1 MTIYCSFDNFLIKL
15 RNIQTSKVETLDDI
29 LARES
34 KDGLKEKLNEYVLPF
49 AKKDHLQR
57 AEKKFAQLWE
67 AMGFFEP
74 ERNAATVRS
83 FNEQKEAF
91 EVLLDWKREHGES
104 K

>member
-1 MTIYCSFDNFLIKL
+1 MRYKPGVLNAHHPDHALSASSNM
-15 RNIQTSKVETLDDI
+15 
-29 LARES
+29 
-34 KDGLKEKLNEYVLPF
+34 LKNKC

-67 AMGFFEP
+67 AIGFLEP
-74 ERNAATVRS
+74 ERNAATIRS